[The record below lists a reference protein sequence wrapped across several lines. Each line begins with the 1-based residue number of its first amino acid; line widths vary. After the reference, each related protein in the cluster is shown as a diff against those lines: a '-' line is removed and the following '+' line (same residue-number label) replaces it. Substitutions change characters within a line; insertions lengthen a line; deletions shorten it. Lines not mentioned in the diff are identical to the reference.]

1 MANDIASL
9 GLRVDSSEVERGSE
23 SLDKLA
29 KSGARAEQATRKF
42 EESAEKAKE
51 SVKSEKDEIARLL
64 GQIDPT
70 TKAFERLDQQERKLY
85 QLRAANKLDL
95 DTYTQYRQ
103 KIDEGREALARANDG
118 LTRTGNTAK
127 QTANALRGVP
137 AQFTDIVVSLQG
149 GQQPLT
155 VLLQQGGQLKDM
167 FGGIGPAARA
177 LGGYVLGLVN
187 PFTVAAAAAALLALA
202 YKQGSDEAS
211 GYTKALI
218 VTGNQSGQT
227 ADSMAALAKQVSA
240 ITGTTGAAANALTQ
254 IAATGVIAS
263 NQFKNI
269 AIAAVAFESATGQA
283 VEETVAQFQRLAE
296 DPAKASAELNK
307 QYNYLTASVYEQIRA
322 LQEQGDTVGAAN
334 LAEESYASALQGRS
348 NAIKQNLGSIEG
360 AWNAIKGAAKNA
372 YDAML
377 NVGRDQ
383 TLDERIA
390 SLQASLDKAA
400 NQRPR
405 SFKDMYA
412 LGDKDYIT
420 PEAEAGFRLQL
431 QFLTQQRDTQR
442 SLALAEEQRRTNERA
457 AIEGSNALHAAYLS
471 GLDKEAKKKK
481 DIADLDRARANA
493 LKGDGVD
500 AVKVEREYQAA
511 LKGIEDKYKE
521 KPTQAKA
528 YQDDAA
534 TRMLAN
540 LNQQEAV
547 LREQLSSSEKLTG
560 SRRELAQFE
569 QQIADLRGKEQLTAE
584 QKSLL
589 ASELQIRAELE
600 TNVELE
606 KQLAT
611 REQLNKLAER
621 SAQIQESAANSLR
634 LQQEQYDRQLQGA
647 GLGSQA
653 RERIEAQRSIYREFQ
668 RYQEQLDK
676 ATPKDAL
683 GSEEYKRASQS
694 IQDSLNTALQA
705 NRDYYNE
712 LDKQNEDWSVGA
724 SDAFN
729 DYLDSARNVAGQ
741 TREMF
746 SNAFS
751 NMEDGIVNFV
761 KTGKLSFKDF
771 ANSLI
776 EDLIRIQVRQAAA
789 GLLSSAF
796 SGGSSLFGGSGTMT
810 GFSEGSSYSFGGGRA
825 VGGGVD
831 PDKFYEVN
839 EKGPELF
846 SQGGKTYLMS
856 GSQGGYV
863 TPIADT
869 SRMSSQSSGSSNS
882 GGGVAVHQT
891 FHVAGDV
898 SQETLNRMAEMSRQ
912 AAEQGAQSGYRMVM
926 QDVHRNGPIRQRLSR

>member
-42 EESAEKAKE
+42 EESTEKAKE
-51 SVKSEKDEIARLL
+51 SVKSEKDEIVRLL

-85 QLRAANKLDL
+85 QLRASNRLDL

-187 PFTVAAAAAALLALA
+187 PFTVAAAAAGVLALA

-211 GYTKALI
+211 DYTKALI

-227 ADSMAALAKQVSA
+227 ANSMAGLAKQVSA
-240 ITGTTGAAANALTQ
+240 VTGTTGAAADALTK
-254 IAATGVIAS
+254 IAS
-263 NQFKNI
+263 TGAIAGEQFKNI

-283 VEETVAQFQRLAE
+283 IDETIAQFQKLAE

-307 QYNYLTASVYEQIRA
+307 QYNYLTASVYNQIRA

-334 LAEESYASALQGRS
+334 LAEETYATALQSRS
-348 NAIKQNLGSIEG
+348 NAIKQNLGSIESAWNVIKSAAKG
-360 AWNAIKGAAKNA
+360 AW
-372 YDAML
+372 DEML
-377 NVGRDQ
+377 AVGRSQ
-383 TLDERIA
+383 TIDEQIS
-390 SLQASLDKAA
+390 SLQKDIQEAQKSSS
-400 NQRPR
+400 R
-405 SFKDMYA
+405 SFVDQA
-412 LGDKDYIT
+412 LGQGNYT
-420 PEAEAGFRLQL
+420 SSSQLAGMQARLRLL
-431 QFLTQQRDTQR
+431 QQQRDVQQSAADAQEKSTR
-442 SLALAEEQRRTNERA
+442 AEQQSISSGNE
-457 AIEGSNALHAAYLS
+457 LHARYLA
-471 GLDKEAKKKK
+471 GLDREAKKKLEIEK
-481 DIADLDRARANA
+481 IDRARAEA
-493 LKGDGVD
+493 LGGKNVD
-500 AVKVEREYQAA
+500 VAQINREYEVAR
-511 LKGIEDKYKE
+511 KKIEEDYSKSAPKAKE
-521 KPTQAKA
+521 

-569 QQIADLRGKEQLTAE
+569 QQIADLRGKDQLTAD

-589 ASELQIRAELE
+589 ANELQIRAELE

-741 TREMF
+741 TRDMF
-746 SNAFS
+746 SNAFR

-771 ANSLI
+771 ANSLV

-825 VGGGVD
+825 VGGSVD

-846 SQGGKTYLMS
+846 SQGGRTYLMS

-869 SRMSSQSSGSSNS
+869 RNLSASTSSSS
-882 GGGVAVHQT
+882 
-891 FHVAGDV
+891 AGYASAPTITQHISVQGTAD
-898 SQETLNRMAEMSRQ
+898 EATLARIRE
-912 AAEQGAQSGYRMVM
+912 AADQGARQGYQMVLRDLK
-926 QDVHRNGPIRQRLSR
+926 QNGPARQLISR

>member
-42 EESAEKAKE
+42 EESTEKAKE

-85 QLRAANKLDL
+85 QLRASNRLDI

-103 KIDEGREALARANDG
+103 KIDEGREALARANDS

-177 LGGYVLGLVN
+177 LGSYVLGLVN

-307 QYNYLTASVYEQIRA
+307 QYNYLTASVYNQIRA

-334 LAEESYASALQGRS
+334 LAEETYANALQSRS
-348 NAIKQNLGSIEG
+348 NAIKQNLGSIESAWNVIKSAAKG
-360 AWNAIKGAAKNA
+360 AW
-372 YDAML
+372 DEML
-377 NVGRDQ
+377 AVGRSQ
-383 TLDERIA
+383 TIDEQIS
-390 SLQASLDKAA
+390 SLQKDIQEAQKSSS
-400 NQRPR
+400 R
-405 SFKDMYA
+405 SFVDQA
-412 LGDKDYIT
+412 LGQGNYT
-420 PEAEAGFRLQL
+420 SPSQLAGMQARLRLL
-431 QFLTQQRDTQR
+431 QQQRDVQQSAADAQEKSTR
-442 SLALAEEQRRTNERA
+442 AEQQSISSGNE
-457 AIEGSNALHAAYLS
+457 LHARYLA
-471 GLDKEAKKKK
+471 GLDREAKKKLEIEK
-481 DIADLDRARANA
+481 IDRARAEA
-493 LKGDGVD
+493 LGGKSVD
-500 AVKVEREYQAA
+500 VAQINREYEVAR
-511 LKGIEDKYKE
+511 KKIEEDYSKSAPKTKE
-521 KPTQAKA
+521 

-569 QQIADLRGKEQLTAE
+569 QQIADLRGKDQLTAD

-589 ASELQIRAELE
+589 ANELQIRAELE

-634 LQQEQYDRQLQGA
+634 LQQEQYNRQLQGA

-694 IQDSLNTALQA
+694 IQNSLNTALQA

-741 TREMF
+741 TRDMF
-746 SNAFS
+746 SNAFR

-771 ANSLI
+771 ANSLV

-825 VGGGVD
+825 VGGSVD

-846 SQGGKTYLMS
+846 SQGGRTYLMS